1 MNIQTKIQRVL
12 VVDDDENIRELA
24 QMGLEGMTDWKVDI
38 SSSGAHALLQASA
51 EKPDVIILDQTMPN
65 MDGVQ
70 TFQKLKESP
79 LLCDIPVIMMTGK
92 VKPLEIDRFL
102 EIGFAGVIPKPFDP
116 INLCDDIENI
126 VTAFSAK

>member
-12 VVDDDENIRELA
+12 VVDDDDNIRELA

-38 SSSGAHALLQASA
+38 SSSGAQALLKASA

-70 TFQKLKESP
+70 TFQKLKENP
-79 LLCDIPVIMMTGK
+79 LLCKIPVIMMTGK
-92 VKPLEIDRFL
+92 AKPLEIKRFL

-116 INLCDDIENI
+116 INLCDDIQNI
-126 VTAFSAK
+126 ATAFSVR